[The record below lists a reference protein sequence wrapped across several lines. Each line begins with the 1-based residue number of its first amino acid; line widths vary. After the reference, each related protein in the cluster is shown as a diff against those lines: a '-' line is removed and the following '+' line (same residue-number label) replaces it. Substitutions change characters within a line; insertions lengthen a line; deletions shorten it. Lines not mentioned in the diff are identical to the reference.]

1 MEGHAELTE
10 KRKQYFHNGKIK
22 YSINRR
28 LVDMTDKLIEAESK
42 KLKRNDKINDK
53 TEYVGMNHFTIT
65 AIQIEK

>member
-1 MEGHAELTE
+1 MEE
-10 KRKQYFHNGKIK
+10 IK

-53 TEYVGMNHFTIT
+53 TECRNESFYNNSNSNRKIRDLENF
-65 AIQIEK
+65 Q